1 MSQARVMQ
9 EVLEQQGEMLSPSLL
24 LLEKSKICFVLSARR
39 KRGALARGSAEL
51 VCDSSPGSAAAASEA
66 EGLESVGESS
76 LSPLAGVQLV
86 LVTSAPSC
94 FWPKQHCQSHKRGDD
109 GLWAAPGAVGPF
121 AAGGWSVR
129 PRWRVQV
136 APQIWVENTVQTWVR
151 TFGFQKASFTFLL
164 LYKVVTV

>member
-24 LLEKSKICFVLSARR
+24 LLEKSKMCLVLSARR
-39 KRGALARGSAEL
+39 KRGALAQGSAEL
-51 VCDSSPGSAAAASEA
+51 VCDSSPGSAAVSEA
-66 EGLESVGESS
+66 EGLESVGKSP
-76 LSPLAGVQLV
+76 LSPHPGVQLV

-94 FWPKQHCQSHKRGDD
+94 FWPKQPCQSHKRGDG

-121 AAGGWSVR
+121 ADGGCSVR